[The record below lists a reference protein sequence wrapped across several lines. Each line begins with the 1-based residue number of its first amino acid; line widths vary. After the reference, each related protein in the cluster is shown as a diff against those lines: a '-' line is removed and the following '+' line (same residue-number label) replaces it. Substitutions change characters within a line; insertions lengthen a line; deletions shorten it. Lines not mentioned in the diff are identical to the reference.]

1 MGRNYLAME
10 KRITRK
16 QQRYV
21 AGKGSLVLV
30 MVFFIFAMVS
40 GSIPTRWRLPTF
52 AVMLLLGLLADG
64 AYVVP
69 RISENLDQLLWGYT
83 GFSMLIVILAGGFY
97 CISLKE
103 AGVLGDRE
111 GTMLMLGVVGP
122 LSIISGFL
130 IYETIDYRK
139 RDGKLS
145 FHSKRFLGRTG
156 LVAIFFVIFFVFVA
170 MLSLVSPTSD
180 VAQAGLVLAS
190 VTTAL
195 ILYVI
200 SRRTR
205 TRKLLS
211 KLEKGEW

>member
-1 MGRNYLAME
+1 ME
-10 KRITRK
+10 KPMTRK
-16 QQRYV
+16 QIRRV
-21 AGKGSLVLV
+21 IGKGLLILIAVFVLFVLV
-30 MVFFIFAMVS
+30 SGFI
-40 GSIPTRWRLPTF
+40 PNKWRLLTF
-52 AVMLLLGLLADG
+52 AVMLLLGLLAYG
-64 AYVVP
+64 AYTVP

-83 GFSMLIVILAGGFY
+83 GFSMLIVILAGLFY

-111 GTMLMLGVVGP
+111 GTMFTLGVVGP
-122 LSIISGFL
+122 LSMISGFL
-130 IYETIDYRK
+130 IYETIDYKK
-139 RDGKLS
+139 RDRKLS
-145 FHSKRFLGRTG
+145 FHLKRFLSRTG
-156 LVAIFFVIFFVFVA
+156 LVALFFVIFFVFVA

-205 TRKLLS
+205 TRELLS